1 MLELINKNEYE
12 KNNYF
17 ICVPIWG
24 IRLWL
29 LSRKT
34 SL

>member
-1 MLELINKNEYE
+1 MNKQSMLELINKNEYE

-24 IRLWL
+24 IR
-29 LSRKT
+29 
-34 SL
+34 

>member
-1 MLELINKNEYE
+1 MNLQSMLGLINKNEYE

-24 IRLWL
+24 IR
-29 LSRKT
+29 
-34 SL
+34 

>member
-1 MLELINKNEYE
+1 MNQQSMLELINKNEYE

-24 IRLWL
+24 IR
-29 LSRKT
+29 
-34 SL
+34 